1 MRIGANHD
9 MAVRAHPQLPLAW
22 SMASLV
28 VVAGCVAV
36 YFPLSP
42 NTQNVVFNTVAVVA
56 AGAMFVGLVR
66 NRAVP
71 RFAWMLLSAGTLLM
85 AVGDIVFG
93 TSQPVPSVADML
105 YVSAYVALTIGVV
118 GLVRGPSPTRRT
130 SSRLDAVVVAAGV
143 AILGMLM
150 LVVPAAHPDGAGFA
164 AKLVSLGYPA
174 IDLVLLLLLFKP
186 THRDTTRRIVF
197 FLFAGGLLLR
207 LIADTG
213 YALADFGTSY
223 VEGDPADAFWLISY
237 ALFAAALLHPSV
249 GRGTIDAPSL
259 WTPRPD
265 FGSSP
270 EPEVYASAASII
282 QSQAIRFRR
291 ILALAGGI
299 LMVLAAATLVCAVSW
314 HAPEISL
321 VSGAYGGSGVL
332 IMIAS
337 AVAS

>member
-130 SSRLDAVVVAAGV
+130 QA
-143 AILGMLM
+143 
-150 LVVPAAHPDGAGFA
+150 
-164 AKLVSLGYPA
+164 
-174 IDLVLLLLLFKP
+174 
-186 THRDTTRRIVF
+186 TTVC
-197 FLFAGGLLLR
+197 LC
-207 LIADTG
+207 T
-213 YALADFGTSY
+213 
-223 VEGDPADAFWLISY
+223 
-237 ALFAAALLHPSV
+237 
-249 GRGTIDAPSL
+249 
-259 WTPRPD
+259 
-265 FGSSP
+265 SSP
-270 EPEVYASAASII
+270 
-282 QSQAIRFRR
+282 
-291 ILALAGGI
+291 
-299 LMVLAAATLVCAVSW
+299 AT
-314 HAPEISL
+314 H
-321 VSGAYGGSGVL
+321 G
-332 IMIAS
+332 
-337 AVAS
+337 